1 MTLPKRLWRIL
12 LWTVL
17 TIAVVWAVSVTL
29 LRLFLPSLDHYRDE
43 IEAQVLKSTG
53 VEVQFESIRG
63 YWGNI
68 TPALALKHVQVFL
81 PGEQI
86 PIVTIDRADAEIDLI
101 QSLIHLQ
108 PKLADIKIEGLRA
121 DLSRWPLIP
130 EKDQKATPQS
140 DASDKSLKNVQNL
153 FLRQLGEFSLVD
165 SSIQYL
171 APNGEIRLVDIDN
184 LRWENNGNQH
194 RAEGVVSIAGVNLN
208 KVSVIANFSEQG
220 NLRYLD
226 GRFFVSAENIRVTPW
241 MPKYIKE
248 STTIDSGRV
257 SLNSWLTLKQG
268 EPTDAL
274 VELKPS
280 HLIWGSEDNQHQ
292 LDIDH
297 GVVNLKP
304 SDEGWKILG
313 SNFLIKTNDGK
324 WPQFQFA
331 LDWQPDHQTLNLSRL
346 DIENLTP
353 LLSVLKSQNGSME
366 WLDKLQP
373 AGSIEDIRVNIPKQT
388 DKLTYSASLNKVSM
402 KQWDLLP
409 GINKLSATVAGD
421 ASNASIK
428 ATLQDDVVPYG
439 DVFQAP
445 LNIEKSKINL
455 VWQKY
460 QTGWKLWADKIEVS
474 NSDLSAI
481 GEFELDFPDEQ
492 SPFLSLYVE
501 ADAKKAGETW
511 RYLPTLALGRDL
523 TDYLS
528 AAIQGG
534 TAKTAQILWYGSLND
549 FPYLNHKGIFQA
561 KVPLQN
567 ARFSFD
573 TAWPAI
579 TDLQLDLLFENASMY
594 LRSDSATL
602 MDVHANHIDGV
613 IPDLDSD
620 GHIEINAK
628 AQADGEAVRD
638 YMTST
643 PLVDSVGAAL
653 TAVQVSGPVDAE
665 FSLNIPFNGSDPDV
679 SGFAQLKDNPI
690 ALQTPSIQLEKANGK
705 IEFKNDVVTGSG
717 LKANLLNQPIALDF
731 NSHTQGQ
738 GYAVKIDVVGD
749 TDVPELKKQVD
760 STWLKPLAGNAPWNL
775 GVDLHLNDIGF
786 TYQVDGNADLEFLT
800 SKYPAPL
807 GKALGIKGQGRL
819 QAAGN
824 QETVNARITLPNV
837 KYQADIDIRPKTP
850 VLSATNLIVGRGE
863 FKVSPIGGHY
873 LSINTN
879 KFNADE
885 WFDFA
890 MDKDHALNIKPV
902 DAGRLVTDHSVKSSA
917 VTNGDKANSQQVQAT
932 SIDMPAIPVPEV
944 ISINTKT
951 LVLGDLDWHQVKFD
965 AIHKPQDWQL
975 NLSSSEIIGSGHYRN
990 KKDLSLDL
998 KSVHIFVPEWDNKQ
1012 ETQDAQLISGK
1023 AEDEPLIS
1031 EFDRQFHQY
1040 MPNLSLKIGD
1050 LWLQGYKV
1058 GTVDMQLQRDKDK
1071 LVWKNLDFKTGSNH
1085 LQAKGWW
1092 ELSGEKSHSNF
1103 DLSLTGKNNSEVMAR
1118 FGINSGIQKASFDLS
1133 MTSNWDGSP
1142 WSVKTDTL
1150 NGHLKTEFKDG
1161 VITDV
1166 NGAARLLG
1174 LFSLDS
1180 IVRKMQL
1187 DFTGVFDDGMT
1198 FDSIKGSGDIKRG
1211 IFVTNDL
1218 EMDGSAGDLTLKG
1231 QADLNTRLV
1240 DAEVTFIPDLTSS
1253 VPLVAAFAVA
1263 PQTAVAIFA
1272 ITKVLSPVVDV
1283 FTRVQYSVK
1292 GPLDSPE
1299 VKEISRSRGEYQLE
1313 KSSK

>member
-1 MTLPKRLWRIL
+1 MTLPKRLWRTL

-29 LRLFLPSLDHYRDE
+29 LRLFLPSLDSYRDD
-43 IEAQVLKSTG
+43 IEAQILKSTG
-53 VEVQFESIRG
+53 VEVRFDSIRG
-63 YWGNI
+63 YWSNI

-81 PGEQI
+81 PGEDI
-86 PIVTIDRADAEIDLI
+86 PIVTVDRADAEIDLI
-101 QSLIHLQ
+101 SSLIHLK
-108 PKLADIKIEGLRA
+108 PKLADVKIVGLRA
-121 DLSRWPLIP
+121 DLSRWPLLP
-130 EKDQKATPQS
+130 EKDQQTTS
-140 DASDKSLKNVQNL
+140 GTEVSDKSLKNIQNL
-153 FLRQLGEFSLVD
+153 FLRQLGEFSLAD

-171 APNGEIRLVDIDN
+171 ALNGEIRLLEIDR
-184 LRWENNGNQH
+184 LRWENNVNQH
-194 RAEGVVSIAGVNLN
+194 SAEGVVSIAGVNLN
-208 KVSVIANFSEQG
+208 KISVIANFSEHG
-220 NLRYLD
+220 DLRDID
-226 GRFFVSAENIRVTPW
+226 GQFFVSAQDIRITPW
-241 MPKYIKE
+241 MPQYIKE
-248 STTIDSGRV
+248 STTIDSGQV
-257 SLNSWLTLKQG
+257 SLNTWLTLKKG
-268 EPTDAL
+268 KPTDAL
-274 VELKPS
+274 VELMPS
-280 HLIWGSEDNQHQ
+280 YLIWGDKDNQHQ
-292 LDIDH
+292 LDIDY

-304 SDEGWKILG
+304 RDQGWKVQG
-313 SNFLIKTNDGK
+313 SNFLIKTNDGE
-324 WPQFQFA
+324 WPEFQFA
-331 LDWQPDHQTLNLSRL
+331 LDWKPDHQVFNLSRL
-346 DIENLTP
+346 DIQDLTP
-353 LLSVLKSQNGSME
+353 LIGILSNQKDPME
-366 WLDKLQP
+366 WINHLQP
-373 AGSIEDIRVNIPKQT
+373 SGSIEDIRINIPKQHE
-388 DKLTYSASLNKVSM
+388 KLTYSATLNKVAI

-409 GINKLSATVAGD
+409 GINKLAATVTGNIN
-421 ASNASIK
+421 NASIK
-428 ATLQDDVVPYG
+428 ATLNDDVVPYG

-445 LNIEKSKINL
+445 LNIDQSKVNL
-455 VWQKY
+455 VWQND
-460 QTGWKLWADKIEVS
+460 QSGWKLWADKVQVS
-474 NSDLSAI
+474 TPDLSAI
-481 GEFELDFPDEQ
+481 GEFQLDFPQDQ

-528 AAIQGG
+528 SAIQAGSS
-534 TAKTAQILWYGSLND
+534 KTAQILWYGPLND
-549 FPYLNHKGIFQA
+549 FPYTNHKGIFQA
-561 KVPLQN
+561 KVPLEN

-579 TDLQLDLLFENASMY
+579 TGLQLDLLFENQSMY
-594 LRSDSATL
+594 LHSNSATL
-602 MDVHANHIDGV
+602 MGVQASRIDGV
-613 IPDLDSD
+613 IPNLAPD
-620 GHIEINAK
+620 GHIEIHAK
-628 AQADGEAVRD
+628 AQAEGESVRD
-638 YMTST
+638 YMMST

-653 TAVQVSGPVDAE
+653 TAVQVSGPVNAE
-665 FSLNIPFNGSDPDV
+665 LNLSIPFDGSDPDV
-679 SGFAQLKDNPI
+679 SGFAVLKGNPI
-690 ALQTPSIQLEKANGK
+690 AVQTPSIKLDKASGK
-705 IEFKNDVVTGSG
+705 IDFKNDVVTGSG
-717 LKANLLNQPIALDF
+717 LKANLFDQPIALDF

-738 GYAVKIDVVGD
+738 GYAVNIDVVGD
-749 TDVPELKKQVD
+749 TDIAKLKEQAD
-760 STWLKPLAGNAPWNL
+760 SSWLTPLAGNAPWTL
-775 GVDLHLNDIGF
+775 GVDLQLNDVGF
-786 TYQVDGNADLEFLT
+786 TYQIDGNSDLEFLT

-807 GKALGIKGQGRL
+807 AKGLGIKGRGRL

-824 QETVNARITLPNV
+824 QESINARITLPSV
-837 KYQADIDIRPKTP
+837 KYQADIDIRHETP
-850 VLSATNLIVGRGE
+850 VLTATNLVVGRGE

-879 KFNADE
+879 KFNADD
-885 WFDFA
+885 WFAFI
-890 MDKDHALNIKPV
+890 MDGSHSFNVKPADADPIVAKAIPTKDNPKPTSET
-902 DAGRLVTDHSVKSSA
+902 G
-917 VTNGDKANSQQVQAT
+917 NSQSAA
-932 SIDMPAIPVPEV
+932 SMNMPAIPVPEIINV
-944 ISINTKT
+944 NTKT
-951 LVLGDLDWHQVKFD
+951 LVLGDLDWHQVKLSG
-965 AIHKPQDWQL
+965 IHKPQDWQI
-975 NLSSSEIIGSGHYRN
+975 NLSSSEIVGSGHYRN

-998 KSVHIFVPEWDNKQ
+998 KSVHIFIPEWDNKQ
-1012 ETQDAQLISGK
+1012 DNQGVQLISDK
-1023 AEDEPLIS
+1023 AKDEPLIS

-1092 ELSGEKSHSNF
+1092 QLSGEKSHSNF
-1103 DLSLTGKNNSEVMAR
+1103 NLSLSGKNNSEVMAR

-1133 MTSNWDGSP
+1133 IDSNWDGAP

-1211 IFVTNDL
+1211 VFVTNDL

-1240 DAEVTFIPDLTSS
+1240 DAEVTFTPDLTSS

-1263 PQTAVAIFA
+1263 PQTALAIFA

-1283 FTRVQYSVK
+1283 FTKVQYSVK
-1292 GPLDSPE
+1292 GPLDAPE
-1299 VKEISRSRGEYQLE
+1299 VKEISRSRGEYQLD

>member
-1 MTLPKRLWRIL
+1 MTLPQRLWRIL
-12 LWTVL
+12 LWTIL
-17 TIAVVWAVSVTL
+17 TVAVIWAVGVTS
-29 LRLFLPSLDHYRDE
+29 LRLFLPSLDSYRSK
-43 IEAQVLKSTG
+43 IEEQVLTSTG
-53 VEVQFESIRG
+53 VQVRFESIRG

-81 PGEQI
+81 PGEDV
-86 PIVTIDRADAEIDLI
+86 PIVTLDRADAEIDLI
-101 QSLIHLQ
+101 SSFTHLEL
-108 PKLADIKIEGLRA
+108 KLSDVQIEGLRA

-130 EKDQKATPQS
+130 QKQEEPEPHAETSEQ
-140 DASDKSLKNVQNL
+140 SLKDVQNL

-171 APNGEIRLVDIDN
+171 ALNGEIRLVDIDR
-184 LRWENNGNQH
+184 LRWKNNGNQH
-194 RAEGVVSIAGVNLN
+194 RAEGVVSIAGANLN

-220 NLRYLD
+220 DLRYLD
-226 GRFFVSAENIRVTPW
+226 GQFFVSAQNIRVTPW
-241 MPKYIKE
+241 MPQYVKD

-257 SLNSWLTLKQG
+257 SLNSWLTLKEG
-268 EPTDAL
+268 EPIDAL
-274 VELKPS
+274 VELQPS
-280 HLIWGSEDNQHQ
+280 HLIWGGKDNQHQ
-292 LDIDH
+292 LDIEH
-297 GVVNLKP
+297 GVVKLKP
-304 SDEGWKILG
+304 SQQGWKIQG
-313 SNFLIKTNDGK
+313 SQFSIKTNEGK
-324 WPQFQFA
+324 WPPFQFA
-331 LDWQPDHQTLNLSRL
+331 LDWQTDHQTVNLSHL
-346 DIENLTP
+346 NIENLTP
-353 LLSVLKSQNGSME
+353 LLGVLKSQHGSMK

-373 AGSIEDIRVNIPKQT
+373 AGSIEDIRIHIPKQS
-388 DKLTYSASLNKVSM
+388 DQLTYSASLNKVAI

-409 GINKLSATVAGD
+409 GINKLSATVTGN
-421 ASNASIK
+421 SNNASIK

-445 LNIEKSKINL
+445 LNIEQSKINL

-460 QTGWKLWADKIEVS
+460 QSGWKLWADKVEVS
-474 NSDLSAI
+474 NSDLTAM

-534 TAKTAQILWYGSLND
+534 SAKTAQILWYGSLND
-549 FPYLNHKGIFQA
+549 FPYLNHKGVFQA
-561 KVPLQN
+561 KVPLEN

-573 TAWPAI
+573 TAWPTI

-594 LRSDSATL
+594 LHSNSATL
-602 MDVHANHIDGV
+602 TGVHASRIDGV
-613 IPDLDSD
+613 IPDLSPD
-620 GHIEINAK
+620 GHIEIKAK
-628 AQADGEAVRD
+628 AQAKGQAVRD
-638 YMTST
+638 YMMST

-653 TAVQVSGPVDAE
+653 TAVQVSGPVNAE
-665 FSLNIPFNGSDPDV
+665 LNLLIPFNGNDPDV
-679 SGFAQLKDNPI
+679 SGYAQLKDNPI
-690 ALQTPSIQLEKANGK
+690 AIQTPSIQLEKASGK
-705 IEFKNDVVTGSG
+705 IDFKNDVVTGSG
-717 LKANLLNQPIALDF
+717 FKAHLFNQPIALDF

-738 GYAVKIDVVGD
+738 GYAVNVDVVGD
-749 TDVPELKKQVD
+749 ADIAGLKKQVD
-760 STWLKPLAGNAPWNL
+760 STWLDPLAGNAPWNL
-775 GVDLHLNDIGF
+775 GIALQLNDIGF
-786 TYQVDGNADLEFLT
+786 TYQVDGHSDLEFLT
-800 SKYPAPL
+800 SRYPKPL
-807 GKALGIKGQGRL
+807 GKGLGIKGKGRL

-824 QETVNARITLPNV
+824 QETVNARVTLPNI
-837 KYQADIDIRPKTP
+837 KYQADIDIRHTTP
-850 VLSATNLIVGRGE
+850 LLTATNLIVGRGD

-873 LSINTN
+873 LSINT
-879 KFNADE
+879 KQFNADN
-885 WFDFA
+885 WFDFV
-890 MDKDHALNIKPV
+890 MDGEHSFNIKPADPIV
-902 DAGRLVTDHSVKSSA
+902 ENSPIRDSSSLPEKHISSEDVA
-917 VTNGDKANSQQVQAT
+917 SMN
-932 SIDMPAIPVPEV
+932 MPAIPVPEV
-944 ISINTKT
+944 VSINTKT
-951 LVLGDLDWHQVKFD
+951 LVLGDLDWHEVKFD

-975 NLSSSEIIGSGHYRN
+975 NLSSSEIVGSGHYRN
-990 KKDLSLDL
+990 KKELSLDL

-1012 ETQDAQLISGK
+1012 DDTQVQLISDK

-1040 MPNLSLKIGD
+1040 MPNLSLKIDD

-1058 GTVDMQLQRDKDK
+1058 GAVDMQLQRDKDK

-1092 ELSGEKSHSNF
+1092 ALSGEKSHSNF

-1133 MTSNWDGSP
+1133 IESDWDGAP

-1198 FDSIKGSGDIKRG
+1198 FDSIKGSGDIKQG
-1211 IFVTNDL
+1211 VFVTNDL

-1231 QADLNTRLV
+1231 TADLNTRLV

-1283 FTRVQYSVK
+1283 FTKVQYSVK
-1292 GPLDSPE
+1292 GPLDAPE
-1299 VKEISRSRGEYQLE
+1299 VKEISRSRGEYQLDAP
-1313 KSSK
+1313 K